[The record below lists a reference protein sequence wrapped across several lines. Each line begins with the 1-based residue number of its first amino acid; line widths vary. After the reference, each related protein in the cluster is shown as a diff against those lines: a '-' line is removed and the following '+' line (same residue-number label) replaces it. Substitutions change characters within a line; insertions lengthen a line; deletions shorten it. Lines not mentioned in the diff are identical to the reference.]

1 MSLSKQEVL
10 ENLDEVKKYV
20 DEIENVKE
28 KDEKKFEIKNRFTG
42 DVIYQSLKTTYIDV
56 VEEAVAEGA
65 NLEGADLEGANL
77 EGADLEGADLR
88 GADLGG
94 AYLRGTYLEGAKNY
108 LSSHDFFQ
116 EIVRRQPIKTFT
128 RAEWASIAQII
139 IHRLCWDTIK
149 NKHKTSAMRI
159 FKKCAKIGF
168 NEWEKHFKEYIK

>member
-88 GADLGG
+88 GADLED
-94 AYLRGTYLEGAKNY
+94 ADLRGANLRDADLRGAN
-108 LSSHDFFQ
+108 LRGADFYHTKFFGKGGQ
-116 EIVRRQPIKTFT
+116 TKI
-128 RAEWASIAQII
+128 
-139 IHRLCWDTIK
+139 
-149 NKHKTSAMRI
+149 NKDQLDDFLKAL
-159 FKKCAKIGF
+159 GVVVD
-168 NEWEKHFKEYIK
+168 

>member
-65 NLEGADLEGANL
+65 NLRDADLE
-77 EGADLEGADLR
+77 DADLR
-88 GADLGG
+88 DANLRDADFYHTKFFGKGGQTKINKDQLDDFLIALGVVV
-94 AYLRGTYLEGAKNY
+94 
-108 LSSHDFFQ
+108 D
-116 EIVRRQPIKTFT
+116 
-128 RAEWASIAQII
+128 
-139 IHRLCWDTIK
+139 
-149 NKHKTSAMRI
+149 
-159 FKKCAKIGF
+159 
-168 NEWEKHFKEYIK
+168 

>member
-65 NLEGADLEGANL
+65 NLRD
-77 EGADLEGADLR
+77 ADLEGADLEDADLRDADLRDADLRGANLR
-88 GADLGG
+88 GADLRG
-94 AYLRGTYLEGAKNY
+94 ANLEDANLRGANLRGA
-108 LSSHDFFQ
+108 DFYHTKFFGKGGQ
-116 EIVRRQPIKTFT
+116 TKI
-128 RAEWASIAQII
+128 
-139 IHRLCWDTIK
+139 
-149 NKHKTSAMRI
+149 NKDQLDDFLKAL
-159 FKKCAKIGF
+159 GVVVD
-168 NEWEKHFKEYIK
+168 

>member
-65 NLEGADLEGANL
+65 NLRDADLRGANLRGADLRGANLRDADLRGADLEGANLRGANL

-88 GADLGG
+88 GANLRD
-94 AYLRGTYLEGAKNY
+94 ADLRGANLRDADLRGAN
-108 LSSHDFFQ
+108 LRGADFYHTKFFGKGGQ
-116 EIVRRQPIKTFT
+116 TKI
-128 RAEWASIAQII
+128 
-139 IHRLCWDTIK
+139 
-149 NKHKTSAMRI
+149 NKDQLDDFLKAL
-159 FKKCAKIGF
+159 GVVVD
-168 NEWEKHFKEYIK
+168 

>member
-65 NLEGADLEGANL
+65 NLRD
-77 EGADLEGADLR
+77 ADLEGADLEDADLRDADLRDADLRGANLR
-88 GADLGG
+88 GADFYHTKFFGKGGQTKINKDQLDDFLKALGVVV
-94 AYLRGTYLEGAKNY
+94 
-108 LSSHDFFQ
+108 D
-116 EIVRRQPIKTFT
+116 
-128 RAEWASIAQII
+128 
-139 IHRLCWDTIK
+139 
-149 NKHKTSAMRI
+149 
-159 FKKCAKIGF
+159 
-168 NEWEKHFKEYIK
+168 

>member
-88 GADLGG
+88 GADLED
-94 AYLRGTYLEGAKNY
+94 ADLRGANLRGANLEDADLRGADLRDADLRGAN
-108 LSSHDFFQ
+108 LEDADLRDADFYHTKFFVKGGQ
-116 EIVRRQPIKTFT
+116 TKINKDQLDDFLKALGVIVV
-128 RAEWASIAQII
+128 
-139 IHRLCWDTIK
+139 
-149 NKHKTSAMRI
+149 
-159 FKKCAKIGF
+159 
-168 NEWEKHFKEYIK
+168 

>member
-65 NLEGADLEGANL
+65 NLRD
-77 EGADLEGADLR
+77 ADLEGADLEDADLRDADLRDADLRGANLR
-88 GADLGG
+88 GADLRGANLEDADLRDADFYHTKFFVKGG
-94 AYLRGTYLEGAKNY
+94 QTKINKDQLD
-108 LSSHDFFQ
+108 DFLKALGV
-116 EIVRRQPIKTFT
+116 IVV
-128 RAEWASIAQII
+128 
-139 IHRLCWDTIK
+139 
-149 NKHKTSAMRI
+149 
-159 FKKCAKIGF
+159 
-168 NEWEKHFKEYIK
+168 

>member
-65 NLEGADLEGANL
+65 NLRD
-77 EGADLEGADLR
+77 ADLEGADLEDADLRDADLRDADLRGANLR
-88 GADLGG
+88 GADLRGANLEDADLRDADFYHTKFFVKGG
-94 AYLRGTYLEGAKNY
+94 QTKINKDQLD
-108 LSSHDFFQ
+108 DFLKALG
-116 EIVRRQPIKTFT
+116 VVV
-128 RAEWASIAQII
+128 
-139 IHRLCWDTIK
+139 D
-149 NKHKTSAMRI
+149 
-159 FKKCAKIGF
+159 
-168 NEWEKHFKEYIK
+168 

>member
-88 GADLGG
+88 GADLED
-94 AYLRGTYLEGAKNY
+94 ADLRGANLRGANLEDADLRGADLRDADLRGAN
-108 LSSHDFFQ
+108 LEDADLRDADFYHTKFFVKGGQ
-116 EIVRRQPIKTFT
+116 TKINKDQLDDFL
-128 RAEWASIAQII
+128 IA
-139 IHRLCWDTIK
+139 LGVVVD
-149 NKHKTSAMRI
+149 
-159 FKKCAKIGF
+159 
-168 NEWEKHFKEYIK
+168 

>member
-65 NLEGADLEGANL
+65 NLRGANLRDADLEGADLRGANL
-77 EGADLEGADLR
+77 RDADLRGADLEGADLR
-88 GADLGG
+88 GADLRGADFYHIKFFGKGG
-94 AYLRGTYLEGAKNY
+94 QTKINKNQ
-108 LSSHDFFQ
+108 LDDFLKALGV
-116 EIVRRQPIKTFT
+116 IVV
-128 RAEWASIAQII
+128 
-139 IHRLCWDTIK
+139 
-149 NKHKTSAMRI
+149 
-159 FKKCAKIGF
+159 
-168 NEWEKHFKEYIK
+168 

>member
-65 NLEGADLEGANL
+65 NLRDADLEGADLEDADLRDADLRDADLRGANLRGADLRGANLEDADLRDADL

-88 GADLGG
+88 DADLRGANLEDADLRDADFYHTKFFVKGG
-94 AYLRGTYLEGAKNY
+94 QTKINKDQLD
-108 LSSHDFFQ
+108 DFL
-116 EIVRRQPIKTFT
+116 
-128 RAEWASIAQII
+128 IA
-139 IHRLCWDTIK
+139 LGVVVD
-149 NKHKTSAMRI
+149 
-159 FKKCAKIGF
+159 
-168 NEWEKHFKEYIK
+168 